1 MRDGSV
7 CNFLKKTQI
16 VIISMVISPLL
27 VMPLQ
32 AALEDPT
39 RPPTATAI
47 ISEPSKKNQRPRW
60 TLTST
65 LISAQRR
72 TAVIN
77 NTVVSLGDRINGAR
91 ITSIQPSAVRLRV
104 DGRDITLVMFKK
116 KIKSLSQMTSS
127 RQGK

>member
-1 MRDGSV
+1 MRVGSV
-7 CNFLKKTQI
+7 CNFLKNNQI
-16 VIISMVISPLL
+16 TIIVTAMLLL

-39 RPPTATAI
+39 RPPNVTTMASASPQKI
-47 ISEPSKKNQRPRW
+47 QRPRW
-60 TLTST
+60 ILTST

-77 NTVVSLGDRINGAR
+77 DTVVSHGDRINGAKV
-91 ITSIQPSAVRLRV
+91 INIQPSMVRLRIG
-104 DGRDITLVMFKK
+104 GRKITLMMLKK
-116 KIKSLSQMTSS
+116 NIKSLSQMTSS

>member
-1 MRDGSV
+1 MRAGSV
-7 CNFLKKTQI
+7 CDFLKNNQI
-16 VIISMVISPLL
+16 TMIVTIMLLL

-39 RPPTATAI
+39 RPPNVTTTASASPQKI
-47 ISEPSKKNQRPRW
+47 QQPRW
-60 TLTST
+60 ILTST

-77 NTVVSLGDRINGAR
+77 DTVVSHGDRINGAKV
-91 ITSIQPSAVRLRV
+91 INIQPSAVRLRIG
-104 DGRDITLVMFKK
+104 GRKITLMMLKK
-116 KIKSLSQMTSS
+116 NIKSLSQVTSS

>member
-7 CNFLKKTQI
+7 CSFLKKFQL
-16 VIISMVISPLL
+16 VIMSMLISPLL

-47 ISEPSKKNQRPRW
+47 ISAPSKKNQRPRW
-60 TLTST
+60 MLTST
-65 LISAQRR
+65 LISSQRR